1 MEIVKEFG
9 INPTLLVAQVINFL
23 IILFLLKKFL
33 YKPMLDT
40 LKKRKDAIEQGIKNA
55 EQVKLL
61 LEKTA
66 EKEKQVLKHAQDD
79 ARKLIEEAKKQKDE
93 ILQVA
98 DKKAKKHAEDILKEA
113 QNQIIQSAKETEK
126 RLTLHISEI
135 SLLFLQ
141 KSLSGI
147 LSQKQQDEIVK
158 TVAQKMK
165 KESN

>member
-1 MEIVKEFG
+1 MEIIKEFG
-9 INPTLLVAQVINFL
+9 VNQTLLVAQVINFL

-33 YKPMLDT
+33 YKPMLET
-40 LKKRKDAIEQGIKNA
+40 LKKRKDTIEQGVKNA
-55 EQVKLL
+55 EQARLL

-66 EKEKQVLKHAQDD
+66 EKEKQVLKHAQDQ
-79 ARKLIEEAKKQKDE
+79 AKVLIDEAKKQKDE
-93 ILQVA
+93 ILEEA
-98 DKKAKKHAEDILKEA
+98 DKKAKKHADNMLREA

-141 KSLSGI
+141 KTLSGI
-147 LSQKQQDEIVK
+147 LTQKQQDEIVK